1 MLNPDVKSNIGVDC
15 GGSTGPLVAR
25 AIVFSFVNLKEFK
38 KLRSLILKYSAS
50 IRRVTIFD
58 L

>member
-25 AIVFSFVNLKEFK
+25 AIVFSFVNLKEF
-38 KLRSLILKYSAS
+38 
-50 IRRVTIFD
+50 
-58 L
+58 